1 MGFYHF
7 ECPQSSQAPVA
18 AHRLMR
24 RAANE
29 IQKEV
34 YRVSAG
40 SFSTWLKE
48 DAVGS
53 SRWFEFLDL
62 INPAHLAFP
71 IERKRK
77 QQNQEDQRTDLL

>member
-1 MGFYHF
+1 MSAIKPGA
-7 ECPQSSQAPVA
+7 SG
-18 AHRLMR
+18 
-24 RAANE
+24 RASPYAVG
-29 IQKEV
+29 QLPKPKRKC

-40 SFSTWLKE
+40 SFPTLLTE
-48 DAVGS
+48 DVAGAS
-53 SRWFEFLDL
+53 KWFEFLDL